1 MGLMDSILNAATS
14 ALPTNEGSEQN
25 TAVKM
30 ILDLVQQKG
39 GLSGLIQALQQGGLS
54 TVLNTWLSANSEN
67 SPVSAQQ
74 IETAL
79 GGETINNLASKFGLN
94 AEQVGTLLAQY
105 LPSLVDKATPNGS
118 VQDVNGF
125 GLDDIA
131 SMALKSFLK

>member
-1 MGLMDSILNAATS
+1 MGLMDSILSAATS
-14 ALPTNEGSEQN
+14 ALSTNEGSEQN

-54 TVLNTWLSANSEN
+54 TALNTWLSANSEN

-105 LPSLVDKATPNGS
+105 LPGLVDKATPNGS
-118 VQDVNGF
+118 AQDADGF